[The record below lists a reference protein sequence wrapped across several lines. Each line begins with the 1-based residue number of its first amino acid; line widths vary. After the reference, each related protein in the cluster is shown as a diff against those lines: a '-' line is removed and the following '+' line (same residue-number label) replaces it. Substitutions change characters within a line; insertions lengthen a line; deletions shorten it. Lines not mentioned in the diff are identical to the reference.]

1 MQSKTGFVAGLFVI
15 ALCALTAGGI
25 NLYDNV
31 DVWLNGKEATMEL
44 ADPDRE
50 VVLYDDVLGTRTLDV
65 KYVSDAGEIVVPQK
79 VVSDDVA
86 RRLAAGE
93 KIAVTFM
100 TNNHKRVLYQ
110 NYRLPNPWIWLI
122 VGVVAMAFAIYALR
136 LSKRESGEQ

>member
-25 NLYDNV
+25 NLYDNI

-50 VVLYDDVLGTRTLDV
+50 VVLYNDVLGTRTLDV
-65 KYVSDAGEIVVPQK
+65 KYVSDEGDVIVPQK

-122 VGVVAMAFAIYALR
+122 VGVVAMAITIYALR
-136 LSKRESGEQ
+136 LYKRE

>member
-25 NLYDNV
+25 NLYDNI

-50 VVLYDDVLGTRTLDV
+50 VVLYNDVLGTRTLDV
-65 KYVSDAGEIVVPQK
+65 KYVSDEGDVIVPQK

-122 VGVVAMAFAIYALR
+122 VGVVAMAVAIYALR
-136 LSKRESGEQ
+136 LYKRE